1 MKLPA
6 LLTIL
11 CFISAC
17 TTIEINEQ
25 DAFDNHR
32 TITPESFDNSAFTL
46 QDHTIDTKD
55 GVSLNSWFL
64 LREDA
69 EATVL
74 YFGGN
79 GFLMVKSRPLI
90 EAYSTMPVNLV
101 LFDYRGYGLSSG
113 DPSVEGVQTDAK
125 TMFETVQELA
135 DERSTQ
141 LFLHGHSM
149 GTFLS
154 GYIADQEDVA
164 GYILE
169 SPISEVNSWTKN
181 LVPWLLRP
189 FVRFDIDSS
198 ISSQNNLERVSAINH
213 PLLIIGGSDDDI
225 TPFSM
230 SEELLAASAS
240 TQKDLVKIDGGT
252 HNDLPYFENYFN
264 SIHTFIQNRL
274 SKNSTGEN
282 GTL

>member
-1 MKLPA
+1 MKLSA
-6 LLTIL
+6 LITVLFL
-11 CFISAC
+11 ISAC

-32 TITPESFDNSAFTL
+32 TLTPESFDNSAFTL
-46 QDHTIDTKD
+46 QNHTFDTDD

-64 LREDA
+64 LRDDA

-90 EAYSTMPVNLV
+90 EAYSTMPVNLI

-113 DPSVEGVQTDAK
+113 DPSVEGIQTDAQ
-125 TMFETVQELA
+125 TMFKTVQKLA
-135 DERSTQ
+135 EERSTP
-141 LFLHGHSM
+141 LFMHGHSM
-149 GTFLS
+149 GSFLS
-154 GYIADQEDVA
+154 GYIADRENVA

-198 ISSQNNLERVSAINH
+198 ITSQNNLERVSAVNH

-230 SEELLAASAS
+230 AEELLTASAS
-240 TQKDLVKIDGGT
+240 TQKDLVKIEGGT

-264 SIHTFIQNRL
+264 SINSFIQNQL
-274 SKNSTGEN
+274 SKNSTSEN
-282 GTL
+282 GFL

>member
-1 MKLPA
+1 MKLSA
-6 LLTIL
+6 IIIIL
-11 CFISAC
+11 CCLSAC
-17 TTIEINEQ
+17 TTIEIKEQ

-32 TITPESFDNSAFTL
+32 TVTPESFNNSAFIL
-46 QDHTIDTKD
+46 QDRMVETEDS
-55 GVSLNSWFL
+55 VSLNSWFL
-64 LREDA
+64 LRDDA

-90 EAYSTMPVNLV
+90 EAYATMPVNLI

-113 DPSVEGVQTDAK
+113 EPSVEGIQTDARAI
-125 TMFETVQELA
+125 FNAVQELA
-135 DERSTQ
+135 EERITP
-141 LFLHGHSM
+141 LFVHGHSM
-149 GTFLS
+149 GSFLS
-154 GYIADQEDVA
+154 GYIADREDVT

-189 FVRFDIDSS
+189 FIRFDIESS
-198 ISSQNNLERVSAINH
+198 IASQDNLKRVSTVDH

-230 SEELLAASAS
+230 AEELLAASAS
-240 TQKDLVKIDGGT
+240 TQKELVKIEGGT
-252 HNDLPYFENYFN
+252 HNDLPYFEKYSN
-264 SIHTFIQNRL
+264 SINIFIQNRL
-274 SKNSTGEN
+274 SKNTTSEN
-282 GTL
+282 GSL